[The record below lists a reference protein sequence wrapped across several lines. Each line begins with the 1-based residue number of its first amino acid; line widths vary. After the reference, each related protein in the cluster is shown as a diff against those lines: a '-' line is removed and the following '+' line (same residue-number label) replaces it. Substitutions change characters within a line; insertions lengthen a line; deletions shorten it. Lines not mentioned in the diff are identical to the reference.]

1 MTTSDHEIIKEG
13 LKFLAKADRR
23 AIRAADELWKLTGTA
38 NPPTPADLLDR
49 YDFSVEGLMYHGK
62 MTAEQYNYLTVFQA
76 TQKEFADAV
85 AWLLLNLNGAVVD
98 ALTHLIRGLKAISVA
113 GPSPILA
120 STRARMPAAV
130 VIPPPP
136 PVGCCRYDTN
146 QQSNGVTRTFCEL
159 GLQGTWDS
167 HPCPPP
173 FRRHGRRPSLK

>member
-1 MTTSDHEIIKEG
+1 MIASDHQIIKEG
-13 LKFLAKADRR
+13 LKFLTKADRR

-49 YDFSVEGLMYHGK
+49 FDFSVAGHPYHGK
-62 MTAEQYNYLTVFQA
+62 MTAEQYNYLAAFQA
-76 TQKEFADAV
+76 TQKKFADAV
-85 AWLLLNLNGAVVD
+85 AWVLLNLNGAVVH
-98 ALTHLIRGLKAISVA
+98 ALSDLIRGLKASA
-113 GPSPILA
+113 TLSTA
-120 STRARMPAAV
+120 SGRKAVAV

-159 GLQGTWDS
+159 GLQGNWDS

-173 FRRHGRRPSLK
+173 FRRPGRHHRRR